1 MDPASNRP
9 SAMDALY
16 ESRVRHFAH
25 LEVAARKAF
34 ERMGNRRLVLLVLT
48 VASFVAGTFL
58 RGAEWIN
65 LSLYLAGLAGVIV
78 SVAWALRHQRL
89 DEELARTGRM
99 LEANVRARQRLKRAW
114 GALPVPV
121 AGEAFENLPE
131 SRDLDLFG
139 KGSLFQLLCATHSPQ
154 GRHTLAMWLTDPAA
168 APATVEARQS
178 AVRELAP
185 HLEWRQRLGVI
196 GEELGPIR
204 ENDPAWLSGEAWL
217 SRQPR
222 ALLAARLLPLPI
234 VGFLLAALAGQIS
247 FLWPLGA
254 IVVGLGFSRRHRARL
269 AGSIHAI
276 LGQERA
282 VHHYA
287 ELFAHLHTLET
298 RGGHLATLHTE
309 TDEAHEAFAALAT
322 IGGNAGAHGSL
333 VHPLLQGLL
342 LWDFHVVRRI
352 EAWQDRYRGRL
363 GGWFRAL
370 GEIEALASLA
380 GLAHDEP
387 DWVYPE
393 SAPDKRLSARAL
405 GHPLIAAERRVRND
419 VSLGPEGTFL
429 LVTGS
434 NMSGKSTLL
443 RTLGLNVILAQA
455 GAPVCAA
462 SLSLPSLRLATSMR
476 VQDSLGE
483 GVSFFMAELRRMR
496 EIVSA
501 AVDGGHG
508 RTLLYLLDEILQ
520 GTNTVERQVIV
531 ARIVRRLLGCDA
543 IGAITTHDL
552 ALAEGED
559 LKMHARR
566 VHFREEFHRDEAGH
580 PQMTFDY
587 QLRPGLAT
595 TTNALKI
602 LEVIDMPV

>member
-1 MDPASNRP
+1 MVSDLETTPDI
-9 SAMDALY
+9 DALY
-16 ESRVRHFAH
+16 ETRVRHYERA
-25 LEVAARKAF
+25 EDAAQKAF
-34 ERMGNRRLVLLVLT
+34 DRLGNRRLLLVLLT
-48 VASFVAGTFL
+48 IAVFIAGTFL
-58 RGAEWIN
+58 KGAEWIN
-65 LSLYLAGLAGVIV
+65 LLLYLAGLGGVIV
-78 SVAWALRHQRL
+78 SVIWALRHQRM
-89 DEELARTGRM
+89 DEELARAARM
-99 LEANVRARQRLKRAW
+99 RLANVRARHRLRREWAEF
-114 GALPVPV
+114 PVPHAPV
-121 AGEAFENLPE
+121 AFENLPE

-154 GRHTLAMWLTDPAA
+154 GRHTLAAWLA
-168 APATVEARQS
+168 APQASFENLGQRQS

-185 HLEWRQRLGVI
+185 QLEWRQRLGVI

-204 ENDPAWLSGEAWL
+204 EHHPEWLAREPWLGKEPAAM
-217 SRQPR
+217 
-222 ALLAARLLPLPI
+222 LAARVLPI
-234 VGFLLAALAGQIS
+234 PIIGLLLAALSGFVS
-247 FLWPLGA
+247 FIWPLA
-254 IVVGLGFSRRHRARL
+254 TIAMGLGICRVYQKRL
-269 AGSIHAI
+269 SSSILSI

-287 ELFAHLHTLET
+287 ELFAHLHTLDAP
-298 RGGHLATLHTE
+298 RGHLAKIHGQ
-309 TDEAHEAFAALAT
+309 TDEAHEAFEALAS

-352 EAWQDRYRGRL
+352 ETWQARYRGHL
-363 GGWFRAL
+363 SGWFRAL
-370 GEIEALASLA
+370 GEIEALVSLA

-387 DWVYPE
+387 SWAYPDAA
-393 SAPDKRLSARAL
+393 SGKRLTAQAL
-405 GHPLIAAERRVRND
+405 GHPLIAGHARVCND
-419 VSLGPEGTFL
+419 VSLGPPGSFL

-443 RTLGLNVILAQA
+443 RTLGLNVALAQA
-455 GAPVCAA
+455 GAPVCAV
-462 SLSLPSLRLATSMR
+462 SLSLPPLRLATSMR

-496 EIVSA
+496 QIVSS
-501 AVDGGHG
+501 AVDGSPG

-520 GTNTVERQVIV
+520 GTNTVERQAIV
-531 ARIVRRLLGCDA
+531 TRIVKRLLGCDA

-552 ALAEGED
+552 ALADVEEISTR
-559 LKMHARR
+559 AER
-566 VHFREEFHRDEAGH
+566 VHFREEFFRDEAGH